1 MLRNFIYTYLYW
13 IMVLERLYEL
23 IRKEDVVLFCGA
35 GMSIYAGFPSGNQL
49 AQIIYDQLTPL
60 EAEEIPAGLTLPDL
74 CEQLVDLRKSKNS
87 LIALL
92 KKLYN
97 ITPTNY
103 SLHQKIAGIPHIKTV
118 ITTNYDRL
126 FEAAYGDGCSV
137 VRQSADLTYLNRALP
152 EIFKVHGDLTVP
164 DSILITKTDYTKFF
178 DSQKEN
184 TLWTVIKERIATHNV
199 LFIGYSLDDVNM
211 ESIFRKMRENL
222 GDNHKEIFL
231 LAPNLKAPKVNRLAK
246 NDIHYIDSTADVFID
261 GLLVDIENNIRKD
274 FDNQWCSPETFRIFL
289 QTHNLAPTITAEDDQ
304 FKLSGMKP
312 TNGQVT
318 SRLTFSVT
326 EEQKEII
333 EKFENIIQNKEL
345 GSVTLDEQTV
355 TNLNI
360 FVNGIKISTGSDGPL
375 ILSSAPVKTGFV
387 DLVFASGIEFEE
399 IKVEVYSTRAEIIF
413 VVKIGNVELKVITSP
428 EGIMKSQ
435 FDFKFQR
442 NRNFGKLSDELRIF
456 SLLKE
461 LSTEQDISIFIKN
474 QSPLKFKTAN
484 VAELAKFTEKHL
496 YYFER
501 LKKIE
506 RHFNVKFEEIG
517 EINRQTY
524 ITLNVITAH
533 IDGEPYL
540 GVYNDGWRVMPT
552 DPDKALLM
560 IDYITPE
567 SNIFQKGREPE
578 TFDFHG
584 QQLLMGYKQI
594 QLLEPYIPNEE
605 EVRKSPLLPFDIYS
619 KSETVSITF
628 TETFK

>member
-1 MLRNFIYTYLYW
+1 MLHNIIYSYLYW
-13 IMVLERLYEL
+13 TMALERLYEL

-49 AQIIYDQLTPL
+49 AQVIYDQLTTS

-97 ITPTNY
+97 NSPTDY

-137 VRQSADLTYLNRALP
+137 VRQSTDLSYLNKALP
-152 EIFKVHGDLTVP
+152 EIFKIHGDLTVP

-184 TLWTVIKERIATHNV
+184 ALWTVIKERITTHNV
-199 LFIGYSLDDVNM
+199 LFIGYSLDDINM
-211 ESIFRKMRENL
+211 ESIFRKLRENL

-231 LAPNLKAPKVNRLAK
+231 LAPNLKAPKINRLAK
-246 NDIHYIDSTADVFID
+246 DDIHYIDNTADVFID
-261 GLLVDIENNIRKD
+261 RLLVNIENNIRKD

-304 FKLSGMKP
+304 FKVLGMQP

-318 SRLTFSVT
+318 SRLTFRVT
-326 EEQKEII
+326 EAQKEII

-345 GSVTLDEQTV
+345 GSVTLDERTV
-355 TNLNI
+355 TDLNV
-360 FVNGIKISTGSDGPL
+360 FMNGIKISTGSDGPL
-375 ILSSAPVKTGFV
+375 IFSSVPAKTSFV
-387 DLVFASGIEFEE
+387 DLVFASGAEFEE
-399 IKVEVYSTRAEIIF
+399 IKVEVYGINAQIIF
-413 VVKIGNVELKVITSP
+413 VVKIGNVELKVTTSS

-435 FDFKFQR
+435 FDLKFQR
-442 NRNFGKLSDELRIF
+442 NGHFGKLSDELRII

-461 LSTEQDISIFIKN
+461 LSTEQDINIFIKN

-484 VAELAKFTEKHL
+484 VAELGKFTEKHF

-506 RHFNVKFEEIG
+506 RHFNVKFDEIG
-517 EINRQTY
+517 EINEQTY
-524 ITLNVITAH
+524 ITLNIITAH

-540 GVYNDGWRVMPT
+540 GVYDDGWRVTPT
-552 DPDKALLM
+552 HQDKALLM
-560 IDYITPE
+560 VDQIKPE
-567 SNIFQKGREPE
+567 SNLVQKSSEPE

-584 QQLLMGYKQI
+584 RQLLMGYKQT

-605 EVRKSPLLPFDIYS
+605 EVRKNPLFAFRYLQ
-619 KSETVSITF
+619 
-628 TETFK
+628 